1 MTRDEILY
9 DKTAGAS
16 DGNVTKYWEEIK
28 PEWQGQPWCAIFVT
42 WVFTKA
48 FGKDRAKQLLR
59 HYPYTYCPTMAGLF
73 TLYSNPKVGD
83 IVLFKKNGVF
93 AHTGIVIGVN
103 GDQFTTIEG
112 NTSGASAIID
122 NGGGVCQKTYYNS
135 KLPGT
140 KFCRPD
146 YSSTSITDTANIVT
160 VADDMHTAKW
170 KGYVNIGNAKLAVR
184 LQPTTSAKE
193 CSFSPLKNG
202 TEVGVC
208 YETGD
213 WYLVKY
219 DGKFGYAVKDYIGKV
234 VEDVEEI
241 IEPVIPPD
249 STSNDVKSESETE
262 KSEVEKP
269 ETAKPETKPVDN
281 IHSIKWWGVVN
292 VKNGTLNVRTQ
303 PNSDASKCSFGP
315 LSKGAIVGVCHRDG
329 DWYLIKYNG
338 KYGYVYSAYI
348 VKK

>member
-1 MTRDEILY
+1 
-9 DKTAGAS
+9 
-16 DGNVTKYWEEIK
+16 
-28 PEWQGQPWCAIFVT
+28 
-42 WVFTKA
+42 
-48 FGKDRAKQLLR
+48 
-59 HYPYTYCPTMAGLF
+59 
-73 TLYSNPKVGD
+73 
-83 IVLFKKNGVF
+83 
-93 AHTGIVIGVN
+93 
-103 GDQFTTIEG
+103 
-112 NTSGASAIID
+112 
-122 NGGGVCQKTYYNS
+122 
-135 KLPGT
+135 
-140 KFCRPD
+140 
-146 YSSTSITDTANIVT
+146 
-160 VADDMHTAKW
+160 MHTAKW

-219 DGKFGYAVKDYIGKV
+219 DAKFGYVQKQYIGEV
-234 VEDVEEI
+234 AEEIVEDA
-241 IEPVIPPD
+241 EPQE
-249 STSNDVKSESETE
+249 TSNTE
-262 KSEVEKP
+262 MPSVEPQKENKP
-269 ETAKPETKPVDN
+269 IDN

-303 PNSDASKCSFGP
+303 PNSNASKCSFGP